1 MAIAMAYS
9 LLMLIISKTNKI
21 FTMKKIFFSILLSG
35 FFLSAVS
42 QESVLPTPA
51 QKGTM
56 YIKNAT
62 IHVGNGSVINNGV
75 IQIKDGKIEKVG
87 SDISVPA
94 DAKAIDAKGKHVYPG
109 IILPIS
115 NLGLVEISAVRASSD
130 VREIGD
136 MNPNVRSI
144 VAYNTDSKVIN
155 TLRSQGVLM
164 ANIVPQGTFLAGS
177 SSVVQL
183 DAWNYQDAAVKTD
196 AGMHLYMPSL
206 MPRPD
211 FGRFGGGGG
220 RFGPQQ
226 GSTTDPVKEG
236 LNKIEELKSFFS
248 QAKAYFAEGAHKET
262 NLKFEAVKGLFD
274 KTQKFYVHGNTVRQ
288 MLVALDFVKQFNFD
302 VVIVGGSDSWQ
313 IADLLKQHNVSV
325 VLSQMHSL
333 PTAEDDDV
341 DQPYK
346 SAAALQKAGV
356 TFSISDDDPQ
366 TRGKN
371 ILFNAGTAATYGLT
385 KEEALQ
391 AITLNAAK
399 IMGVADKAG
408 SIEAGKDAN
417 IVISEGDLLDMRTS
431 KVTAALIQGREI
443 DLTDKHKLLNDRF
456 NKKYN
461 LKPTTPA
468 KAF

>member
-1 MAIAMAYS
+1 
-9 LLMLIISKTNKI
+9 
-21 FTMKKIFFSILLSG
+21 
-35 FFLSAVS
+35 
-42 QESVLPTPA
+42 
-51 QKGTM
+51 M
-56 YIKNAT
+56 YVKNAT
-62 IHVGNGSVINNGV
+62 IHVGNGTVINNGV
-75 IQIKDGKIEKVG
+75 IQITDGKIEKVG
-87 SDISVPA
+87 SDITVPA
-94 DAKAIDAKGKHVYPG
+94 NAKAIDAKGKHVYPG
-109 IILPIS
+109 ILLPVS

-130 VREIGD
+130 VRELGD
-136 MNPNVRSI
+136 MNPNVRAI

-155 TLRSQGVLM
+155 TLRSQGVLL
-164 ANIVPQGTFLAGS
+164 ANIVPQGSFLAGS

-183 DAWNYQDAAVKTD
+183 DAWNYQDAAYKTD

-211 FGRFGGGGG
+211 FSRFGGGGGG
-220 RFGPQQ
+220 RFGPQANSQ
-226 GSTTDPVKEG
+226 SDPVKEG
-236 LNKIEELKSFFS
+236 LNKIEELKNFFTE
-248 QAKAYFAEGAHKET
+248 AKAYLSESSHKET

-288 MLVALDFVKQFNFD
+288 MLIALDFVKQFNFD

-313 IADLLKQHNVSV
+313 IADLLKQHNVAV
-325 VLSQMHSL
+325 VLTQMHSL
-333 PTAEDDDV
+333 PTAEDDDI

-356 TFSISDDDPQ
+356 TFSISDDDAQ

-399 IMGVADKAG
+399 IMGVADKTG
-408 SIEAGKDAN
+408 SIEVGKDAN
-417 IVISEGDLLDMRTS
+417 IVISEGDILDMKSS

-456 NKKYN
+456 NKKYDI
-461 LKPTTPA
+461 KQTTTPA
-468 KAF
+468 KPF